1 MIKGVNKHV
10 IELLETGNMYYEKA
24 LLFVK
29 PEYANVERKIL
40 IKEAK
45 KVLKDLDTI
54 SAIKERKKLTPF
66 KLCAALIIVL
76 VLFLVLLLTF
86 L

>member
-66 KLCAALIIVL
+66 KFCVALIIVL
-76 VLFLVLLLTF
+76 ILVLALFLTF